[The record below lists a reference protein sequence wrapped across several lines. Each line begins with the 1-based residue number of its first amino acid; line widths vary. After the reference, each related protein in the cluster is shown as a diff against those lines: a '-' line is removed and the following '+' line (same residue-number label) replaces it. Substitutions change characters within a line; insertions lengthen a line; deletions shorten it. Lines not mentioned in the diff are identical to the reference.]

1 MATTYTEKEVNKM
14 KNYFLKKVKTL
25 ETKLAKATAE
35 LKEVKADYEVLLE
48 TTTEKLNEDQ

>member
-1 MATTYTEKEVNKM
+1 MQTTYTEKEFNKM

-25 ETKLAKATAE
+25 ETKLAKTAAD

-48 TTTEKLNEDQ
+48 TTTEKLNED

>member
-1 MATTYTEKEVNKM
+1 MATTYTEKEYNKM
-14 KNYFLKKVKTL
+14 KSYYTKKVKTL

-48 TTTEKLNEDQ
+48 TTTEKTVNED